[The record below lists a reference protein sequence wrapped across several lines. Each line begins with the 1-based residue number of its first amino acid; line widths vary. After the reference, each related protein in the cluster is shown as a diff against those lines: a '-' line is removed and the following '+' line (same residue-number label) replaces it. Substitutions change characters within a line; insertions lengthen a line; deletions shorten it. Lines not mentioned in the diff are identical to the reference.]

1 MNAVWSVSRLSPAH
15 IFSPFSPAFAYLL
28 ENTFNKEYNFS
39 GALLSKSKTAALWLR
54 FQAEKN
60 ARFIIRSSGRRTGSR
75 GMDRQEPLAPGFWQA
90 TDEGQDFSID
100 RSAAESS
107 QSPADATGSSRSGAK
122 APALAGSKSA
132 RFAEFLI
139 QFLFLISMLFLI
151 HFNNKTSRKH
161 SYCIFILYTI

>member
-1 MNAVWSVSRLSPAH
+1 
-15 IFSPFSPAFAYLL
+15 
-28 ENTFNKEYNFS
+28 
-39 GALLSKSKTAALWLR
+39 
-54 FQAEKN
+54 
-60 ARFIIRSSGRRTGSR
+60 
-75 GMDRQEPLAPGFWQA
+75 MDRQEPLAPGFWQA

-161 SYCIFILYTI
+161 SYCIFILFDDKNTARIFIIQPRLDAFKAHAASPKIIQRGALRKIPPVVV